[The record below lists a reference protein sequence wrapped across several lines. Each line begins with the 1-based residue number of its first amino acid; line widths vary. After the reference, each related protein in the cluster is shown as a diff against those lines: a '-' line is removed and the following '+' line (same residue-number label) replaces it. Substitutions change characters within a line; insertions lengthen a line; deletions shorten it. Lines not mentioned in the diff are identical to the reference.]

1 MKQRTKEW
9 YDARKKRVTASNAG
23 AILGL
28 SPFATRADVMR
39 SMVREALGA
48 EPEFTGNVATQY
60 GQYHEDGAI
69 AEFEMSTGLTV
80 EACGFFTH
88 EDWLGASPDG
98 LIGNEALIEVKCP
111 YGIRNDKLPN
121 FKSIDEQEHY
131 YAQVQIQLFC
141 TGRERAYFYQWAMH
155 GSMIEVAT
163 KNQSWL
169 DENLPKL
176 RQFYAEFLH
185 ELENNADEHLAPR
198 RVIVD
203 TPQAHKMIREW
214 DELKEQIE
222 LAQERQKDLL
232 AEIVA
237 LGKDQ
242 DALIAGR
249 KLTKVERAGSV
260 SYAKVVKD
268 HCKDVDLE
276 PYRGKPSEF
285 WRLT

>member
-9 YDARKKRVTASNAG
+9 YDARKKCVTASNAG
-23 AILGL
+23 AILGFD
-28 SPFATRADVMR
+28 PFRNRDDVMR
-39 SMVREALGA
+39 AMVREVLGA

-80 EACGFFTH
+80 ETCGFFTH

-98 LIGNEALIEVKCP
+98 IIGDESLIEVKCP
-111 YGIRNDKLPN
+111 YGIRNDKIPD
-121 FKSIDEQEHY
+121 FKPIEEQEHY

-203 TPQAHKMIREW
+203 TPQAHKMIQEW

-249 KLTKVERAGSV
+249 KLTKIERAGSV
-260 SYAKVVKD
+260 SYAKVVKE
-268 HCKDVDLE
+268 KLPELDLT
-276 PYRGKPSEF
+276 PWTGKPSEY
-285 WRLT
+285 WKIT